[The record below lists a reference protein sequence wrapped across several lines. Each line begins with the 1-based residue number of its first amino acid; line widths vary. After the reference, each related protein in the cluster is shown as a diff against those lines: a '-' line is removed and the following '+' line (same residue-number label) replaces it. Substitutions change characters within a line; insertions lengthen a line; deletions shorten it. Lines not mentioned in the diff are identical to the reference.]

1 MTAAL
6 DLPHLKSWIGKTRSV
21 TDTITPRLAASL
33 AAILDEPAELA
44 EGDPAPAGIHWC
56 LSPDIAPMS
65 GLGADGHPA
74 RGGFLPPVPL
84 PRRMWAGGRLRFHGN
99 FRVGERIRRDSIIRD
114 VEAKSGRSGALC
126 FVTVTHAYHG
136 EAGLVLSEEHDIV
149 YREITPTVPPEPPS
163 APARGEIRAGIEASP
178 VLLARYSAVTFN
190 GHRIHYDRDYTRDV
204 ELYPGLIVH
213 GPLQA
218 TYLLRMAR
226 DAFGAM
232 PARFD
237 FRGRSPLF
245 DGQTFSLEARR
256 DGDERLALWAA
267 AQNGVVTL
275 EAEAMRLP

>member
-1 MTAAL
+1 
-6 DLPHLKSWIGKTRSV
+6 V
-21 TDTITPRLAASL
+21 EDTITPRLAASL
-33 AAILDEPAELA
+33 AAILDEPVECA
-44 EGDPAPAGIHWC
+44 EGDVAPVGIHWC
-56 LSPDIAPMS
+56 LAPDIAPMS
-65 GLGADGHPA
+65 GLGPDGHPA

-99 FRVGERIRRDSIIRD
+99 FRVGERIRRDSTIRD

-126 FVTVTHAYHG
+126 FVTVTHDYHG
-136 EAGLVLSEEHDIV
+136 EAGLVLTEEHDIV
-149 YREITPTVPPEPPS
+149 YREITPTVLPQPPAAPLQGELS
-163 APARGEIRAGIEASP
+163 AEIEATP

-245 DGQTFSLEARR
+245 DGQTFSLGARR
-256 DGDERLALWAA
+256 EEGGGLALWAA

-275 EAEAMRLP
+275 EANASRLA